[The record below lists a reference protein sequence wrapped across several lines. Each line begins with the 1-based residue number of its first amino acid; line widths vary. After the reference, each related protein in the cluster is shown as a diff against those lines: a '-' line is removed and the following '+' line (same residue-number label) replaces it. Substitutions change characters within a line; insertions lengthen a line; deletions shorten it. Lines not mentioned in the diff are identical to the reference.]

1 MRSGEFGRGLAIR
14 HAVLDEAY
22 VDSGLWNVADFNRT
36 FQKLVTEYRCGRI
49 WNCGR
54 PIRRQRNRI
63 DPCMLAAPNP
73 AHEFGLHFGGA
84 LRSGSL
90 PDEPNETPQQITTCC
105 GTLAEEAKE
114 RSGATKP

>member
-1 MRSGEFGRGLAIR
+1 MRSDEFGRGLAVR

-22 VDSGLWNVADFNRT
+22 VGSELKNVADFNHT
-36 FQKLVTEYRCGRI
+36 FQKLVTEYCRARI

-54 PIRRQRNRI
+54 LIRQQRNRT
-63 DPCMLAAPNP
+63 DLCVVAPNP
-73 AHEFGLHFGGA
+73 GHEFELHFGCT

-90 PDEPNETPQQITTCC
+90 PDELNETPQEIATCC
-105 GTLAEEAKE
+105 GTLAEEDKE